1 MSKRAY
7 FLISSFFLTGVFFFL
22 SKISF
27 QWKYAGIIGF
37 SVGVMIYQS
46 LLFYT
51 MSVKKENLLVSTILP
66 GFFSLT
72 AGLFRF
78 LFAVNWV
85 WQIILLIV
93 YFFGIYTLF
102 LIENVFLVS
111 IEVKTVPLYRAAS
124 TVGFLITLITA
135 FFAYE
140 IIFSFR
146 LAGWQNALLVFVINF
161 LLLLHFFWKTNLG
174 KIFCV
179 DNLVSSSIFSLILG
193 EIALA
198 ISLWPLETTKSALY
212 LTSVSYVFLGLAQAH
227 CQEKLF
233 KETIREFILV
243 GLGTFLALF
252 FVTSWR

>member
-1 MSKRAY
+1 MNKRAY
-7 FLISSFFLTGVFFFL
+7 FLISSFFLTAVFFFL
-22 SKISF
+22 SRISF
-27 QWKYAGIIGF
+27 QWKYAAIIGF

-51 MSVKKENLLVSTILP
+51 MSVRKENLLASIILP
-66 GFFSLT
+66 GIFSLSVS
-72 AGLFRF
+72 LFRF

-85 WQIILLIV
+85 WQVTLLVV

-102 LIENVFLVS
+102 LIENVYLVS

-124 TVGFLITLITA
+124 TVGFLITLVTA

-146 LAGWQNALLVFVINF
+146 LAGWQNGLLVFGVNLF
-161 LLLLHFFWKTNLG
+161 LLFHFFWKTNLSRPFS
-174 KIFCV
+174 I
-179 DNLVSSSIFSLILG
+179 DNLKLSLIFSLILG
-193 EIALA
+193 ELALG
-198 ISLWPLETTKSALY
+198 ISFWPLETTKSALY
-212 LTSVSYVFLGLAQAH
+212 LTSVLYVFLGLAQAF

-233 KETIREFILV
+233 KETVREFILV
-243 GLGTFLALF
+243 GLGTFFALF